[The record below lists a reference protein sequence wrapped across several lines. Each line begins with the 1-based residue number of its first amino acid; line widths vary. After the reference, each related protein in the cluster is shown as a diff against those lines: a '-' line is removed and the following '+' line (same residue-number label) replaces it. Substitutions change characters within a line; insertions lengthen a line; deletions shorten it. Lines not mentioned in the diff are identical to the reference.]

1 MNSISSSRK
10 TAAFFLI
17 YIAAVLPLCFLGYGS
32 DNDTYGVLDS
42 GRSTWR
48 DGHLMT
54 SRYPGY
60 WLYEALVYAVNHLG
74 GSIATNIASM
84 CAGAFILWRFIVLC
98 RKIGIQHEYLLA
110 FCVLFVPTFLIAAS
124 STMDYLWSIAFLV
137 VAVELLLDSRLAL
150 ATISGA
156 IAIGFR
162 ASNSLVLAGIYAGLL
177 VYGFR
182 TGWKLRKIVQVI
194 LSGIGSAV
202 FGLIFF
208 LPSWALA
215 HHTMSFLIPGVGPAA
230 MWTLKMHL
238 GRFVYKMIY
247 LFGPFATCI
256 LLFLVVRNRAA
267 FRMISGESAEFQK
280 GFFICF
286 GAFAGGI
293 VLFAKF
299 PMEVSYLLPGMVFL
313 VLIMGLT
320 LFHSSRKSI
329 LAVLCGII
337 LFNFFSVSF
346 AKPNIPFHAT
356 NAKLTF
362 SPESGVLVEDI
373 KIRRKAMKCET
384 NDCWVKE
391 VGQ

>member
-1 MNSISSSRK
+1 MGSISSFRK
-10 TAAFFLI
+10 TAEFFLV
-17 YIAAVLPLCFLGYGS
+17 YVALVLPLCFLGYGS

-42 GRSTWR
+42 GRSTWHY
-48 DGHLMT
+48 GHLMT

-60 WLYEALVYAVNHLG
+60 WLYEALVYAVGHLG

-84 CAGAFILWRFIVLC
+84 CVGAFILWRFIVLC

-150 ATISGA
+150 ATVAGA
-156 IAIGFR
+156 VAIGFR
-162 ASNSLVLAGIYAGLL
+162 ASNSLVLAGVYAGLL
-177 VYGFR
+177 VYGFKV
-182 TGWKLRKIVQVI
+182 GWKLRQIAWVAI
-194 LSGIGSAV
+194 SGVGSAV
-202 FGLIFF
+202 LGLLFF
-208 LPSWALA
+208 LPSWVLA
-215 HHTMSFLIPGVGPAA
+215 HHTMSFLIPGVGPSA
-230 MWTLKMHL
+230 MWTLKMHI
-238 GRFVYKMIY
+238 GRFIYKTIY

-256 LLFLVVRNRAA
+256 ILFLAIRNRAA
-267 FRMISGESAEFQK
+267 LRIISNNNAEFQK

-299 PMEVSYLLPGMVFL
+299 PMEVSYLLPGMVFF
-313 VLIMGLT
+313 VLIIGMT